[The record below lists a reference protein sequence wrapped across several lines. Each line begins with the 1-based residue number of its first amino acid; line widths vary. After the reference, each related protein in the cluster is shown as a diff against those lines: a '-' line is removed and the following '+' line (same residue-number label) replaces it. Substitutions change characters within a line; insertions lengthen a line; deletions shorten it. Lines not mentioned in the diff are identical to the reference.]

1 MESKNELLVTIEYTD
16 SAGQRHTVEKAVQIE
31 ELTGGT
37 MAVGMSGGP
46 GSQTSSSNSY
56 VLYGAVILVVAVV
69 GVNYR
74 KKKMMKAGNYVPLN
88 VEIKNLKS
96 KILKKDQK

>member
-1 MESKNELLVTIEYTD
+1 
-16 SAGQRHTVEKAVQIE
+16 
-31 ELTGGT
+31 
-37 MAVGMSGGP
+37 
-46 GSQTSSSNSY
+46 
-56 VLYGAVILVVAVV
+56 LYGAVILVVAVV